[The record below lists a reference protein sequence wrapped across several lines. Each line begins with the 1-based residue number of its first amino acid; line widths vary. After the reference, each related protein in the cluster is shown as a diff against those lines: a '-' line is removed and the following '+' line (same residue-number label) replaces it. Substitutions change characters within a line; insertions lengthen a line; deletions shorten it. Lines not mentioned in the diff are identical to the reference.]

1 MTLKKPTDMKKLEQ
15 MCNQGMTLRE
25 MAIRTGLSTTTVS
38 TRLKAIGMSVK
49 AIPKYSSVNRVE
61 MLINN
66 HQLNECEKE
75 LLKTMKENNY
85 DEARMAYMLGMDVS
99 YLKEQGYL

>member
-1 MTLKKPTDMKKLEQ
+1 MTLKKPTNIDNLKK
-15 MCNQGMTLRE
+15 MCKQGMTLRE
-25 MAIRTGLSTTTVS
+25 MAIRTGLSTTTIS
-38 TRLKAIGMSVK
+38 NRLKSVGLSVK
-49 AIPKYSSVNRVE
+49 AISKYCSVNRVE

-66 HQLNECEKE
+66 HPLNECEKE

-85 DEARMAYMLGMDVS
+85 DEQRMAYMLAMDIS

>member
-1 MTLKKPTDMKKLEQ
+1 MPIKKPTNIDNLKN
-15 MCNQGMTLRE
+15 MCKQGMTLRE
-25 MAIRTGLSTTTVS
+25 MAIRTGLSTTTIS
-38 TRLKAIGMSVK
+38 NRLKAVGMSVK
-49 AIPKYSSVNRVE
+49 AIPKYSAVNRVE
-61 MLINN
+61 MLLNN
-66 HQLNECEKE
+66 HPLDECEKE

>member
-1 MTLKKPTDMKKLEQ
+1 MKKLEQ

>member
-1 MTLKKPTDMKKLEQ
+1 MTLKKPTDMKKLKD

-25 MAIRTGLSTTTVS
+25 MAIRTGLSTTTIS
-38 TRLKAIGMSVK
+38 NRLKAVGMSVK
-49 AIPKYSSVNRVE
+49 AIPKYSAVNRVT

-66 HQLNECEKE
+66 HQLDECEKE
-75 LLKTMKENNY
+75 LLKTMKENKY

>member
-1 MTLKKPTDMKKLEQ
+1 MTLKKPNDMKKLEQ
-15 MCNQGMTLRE
+15 MCKQGMTLRE
-25 MAIRTGLSTTTVS
+25 MAIRTGLSTTTIS
-38 TRLKAIGMSVK
+38 NRLKSVGMSVK
-49 AIPKYSSVNRVE
+49 AISKYSSVNRVK
-61 MLINN
+61 LLLNN
-66 HQLNECEKE
+66 HPLDECEKE